1 MDVPSLM
8 CLSCSLS
15 CFFSTLFGGKN
26 AIMIEFIRRHIIK
39 RSKSNIK
46 PINNRWV
53 WGRCLKKHKGRSF
66 KVTMTTLRAAP
77 TRYCHTENHSGKRGK
92 YLPKQ
97 HPERWEGWGQKTTI
111 TSARKSNV
119 NKMKQDKPQYRPTY
133 D

>member
-26 AIMIEFIRRHIIK
+26 AIMIEFTRRHIIK
-39 RSKSNIK
+39 RSKSNIR

-77 TRYCHTENHSGKRGK
+77 TRYCHNENLSGKRHKYQNSIQRGGRVGGK
-92 YLPKQ
+92 
-97 HPERWEGWGQKTTI
+97 KTTI